1 MSKKYKQYAIYKDE
15 EFLDIGTSKELSKK
29 YNLTLKTFYWYATS
43 RRYKSQDHRR
53 GYTIFAMEE
62 E

>member
-1 MSKKYKQYAIYKDE
+1 MRKTYKQYAIYKGD
-15 EFLDIGTSKELSKK
+15 EFLDIGTSEELSKK

-43 RRYKSQDHRR
+43 KRYNSKEHRR
-53 GYTIFAMEE
+53 GYTIFVLEE